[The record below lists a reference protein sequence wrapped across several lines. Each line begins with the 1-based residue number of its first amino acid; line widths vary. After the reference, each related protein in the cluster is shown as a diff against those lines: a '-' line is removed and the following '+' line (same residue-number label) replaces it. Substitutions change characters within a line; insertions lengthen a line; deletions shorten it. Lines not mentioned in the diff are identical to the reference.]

1 MEYFLKKPDEFQEVL
16 RKVYMNKYEEKF
28 KKVVASKAKSLQARE
43 IALKKL
49 EISIASAQELLKNLQ
64 DDKEVF
70 FGVKV
75 ELIEFLKKQLEKL
88 LKRKDFHKDEF
99 ARIKKELTVLQS
111 VCPHEGTTFDHKD
124 YHKNEDYYKCNTCGM
139 IV

>member
-1 MEYFLKKPDEFQEVL
+1 
-16 RKVYMNKYEEKF
+16 MNKYEEKF
-28 KKVVASKAKSLQARE
+28 KKVIASKVASLESKE
-43 IALKKL
+43 IALKQL
-49 EISIASAQELLKNLQ
+49 ENSIADVQDFLKYLQ

-75 ELIEFLKKQLEKL
+75 ELIEFWEKQLEKL
-88 LKRKDFHKDEF
+88 LKRKDVYKDEV
-99 ARIKKELTVLQS
+99 ARIRKELTVLQS
-111 VCPHEGTTFDHKD
+111 VCPHEDITFDHKD

>member
-1 MEYFLKKPDEFQEVL
+1 MEYFLKKPDGFQEVL

-28 KKVVASKAKSLQARE
+28 KKVVVAKITSLESKK
-43 IALKKL
+43 IALKQL
-49 EISIASAQELLKNLQ
+49 SVSIANAQELLKSLQ
-64 DDKEVF
+64 AVP
-70 FGVKV
+70 FGVKSGF
-75 ELIEFLKKQLEKL
+75 IECVNKQLEE
-88 LKRKDFHKDEF
+88 LKNRQCIYKDEA

-111 VCPHEGTTFDHKD
+111 VCPHEDTTFDHKD

>member
-1 MEYFLKKPDEFQEVL
+1 
-16 RKVYMNKYEEKF
+16 MNKYEEKF
-28 KKVVASKAKSLQARE
+28 KKVVASKAKSLQSRE
-43 IALKKL
+43 TAINNL
-49 EISIASAQELLKNLQ
+49 EISIVNAIELLKNLH

-70 FGVKV
+70 FGV
-75 ELIEFLKKQLEKL
+75 ELGYIQYTKKQLEEL
-88 LKRKDFHKDEF
+88 LRRKYVYKDEV

-111 VCPHEGTTFDHKD
+111 VCPHEDTTFDHKD

>member
-1 MEYFLKKPDEFQEVL
+1 
-16 RKVYMNKYEEKF
+16 MNKYEEKF

-43 IALKKL
+43 IAIKHL

-75 ELIEFLKKQLEKL
+75 ELIEFLKKQLEEL
-88 LKRKDFHKDEF
+88 LSRQCIYKVEG
-99 ARIKKELTVLQS
+99 ARIRKELTILQS
-111 VCPHEGTTFDHKD
+111 VCPHEDTTFDHKD